1 MKSFCVTSAYFP
13 ILNFT
18 ERLSPST
25 LHLVPPERICFYTSL
40 LILRL
45 PSFCLGACLSLS
57 SHLHLSK
64 SSSLDSAPTL
74 PHMPLHFSSVA
85 LEKCCLST
93 KMGSCS
99 LLFSHCLPLC
109 PTHRKHVIKLTATYE
124 ERWTNPWI
132 LSDYCL
138 ASFGF
143 LFLPSNSDGV
153 TSCWEARFM
162 LMTKLVSLC
171 IDEFSF
177 VLWPICILGKWCC

>member
-1 MKSFCVTSAYFP
+1 MWHLPTFLVSFP
-13 ILNFT
+13 ILN
-18 ERLSPST
+18 LQIGHHHPH
-25 LHLVPPERICFYTSL
+25 LHLVPPERMLFHTSL
-40 LILRL
+40 LFLRL

-74 PHMPLHFSSVA
+74 PHMPLYFSSVA

-93 KMGSCS
+93 KMGSCF

-109 PTHRKHVIKLTATYE
+109 LTHRIHVI
-124 ERWTNPWI
+124 NVNWI
-132 LSDYCL
+132 NVWRDEQIHEYYDCCCL

-143 LFLPSNSDGV
+143 ILPSNSDGV
-153 TSCWEARFM
+153 TSCWEARSGWW
-162 LMTKLVSLC
+162 LNISLC